1 MISIQTDH
9 KVDQNQLYKL
19 YNTGTYTKGS
29 MKLYSFENDQHR
41 APVEPNIPSNEVH
54 FSQQP
59 QNSFYTQNFPYSV
72 AYTHTEPQEH
82 AQFQLQPNNT
92 NHERLVLNSIRILS
106 RPKLK
111 SISPDVQVISVHN
124 TSLESSISTI
134 PTDEPDA
141 LKPKLRTGRKSR
153 TLNNKC
159 ANCGV
164 GSSPLWRSGPG
175 SSKLCNKCGLYWKRY
190 NKDRPINQREVMNEA
205 QAGVW
210 HAEALAE
217 MSDKSMNVASKH
229 YNDEVVCDSDEMES

>member
-29 MKLYSFENDQHR
+29 MKLYSFENDKHR

-82 AQFQLQPNNT
+82 A
-92 NHERLVLNSIRILS
+92 H
-106 RPKLK
+106 
-111 SISPDVQVISVHN
+111 PDVQVISVHN